1 MRKKLTLGVLSVL
14 LFVPGL
20 WATKVEKEAKKLDKE
35 LKKISLIAADL
46 DGRRVVNRVMAKQ
59 LGVSRKQL
67 VNERRQTG
75 FVYGQLFGVHE
86 VARDAGMAF
95 SLIAEQMKQG
105 HSLLDISEQRRLD
118 LKGVLADAKKLNK
131 GIDKELD
138 RVASG
143 EENEQAD
150 DAADAYDPAGD
161 SLTADTAEFTP
172 AQVAQAKEQ
181 VHQRGGPL
189 GQGGPFGTGRGVGGE
204 MSGGRGQGGGMS
216 GGVAPG
222 ASGGRARGPH

>member
-1 MRKKLTLGVLSVL
+1 MRKTLTRGVLSVL

-35 LKKISLIAADL
+35 LKKISLVAADL

-67 VNERRQTG
+67 VNERRQTD
-75 FVYGQLFGVHE
+75 FVYGQLFGAHE
-86 VARDAGMAF
+86 VAREAGIAF
-95 SLIAEQMKQG
+95 SQVAEQMTQG
-105 HSLLDISEQRRLD
+105 HSLLDISEQHELD
-118 LKGVLADAKKLNK
+118 LKVVLADAKKLNK

-150 DAADAYDPAGD
+150 DSADGYDPAGD
-161 SLTADTAEFTP
+161 SLSADTAEFTP

-181 VHQRGGPL
+181 VHQRGGPF
-189 GQGGPFGTGRGVGGE
+189 GQGGPFGAGRGVGGE
-204 MSGGRGQGGGMS
+204 MGGGRGQGSSVGGGAS
-216 GGVAPG
+216 PG
-222 ASGGRARGPH
+222 ASGGRGPH